1 LLKTLSAS
9 CHISVFYEN
18 KRFDIVH
25 FVCPNCRQSEAPQ
38 SFLSALQAEV
48 SEEAALEPVH
58 EFSLEEA
65 NFSGCQLPEL
75 DFSASEEQKQPEP
88 EEQEGLFTLAF
99 ISELAKKLDVGETT
113 QWHDAQEEVAK
124 KQQRI
129 SDVSLLSDELLDQS
143 QGQEGDDKNDTNEL
157 LNDTIERMERLL
169 GMGVDYLDQ
178 QDEPQKVILS
188 HEF

>member
-1 LLKTLSAS
+1 
-9 CHISVFYEN
+9 
-18 KRFDIVH
+18 
-25 FVCPNCRQSEAPQ
+25 VCPICRQSEAPP

-48 SEEAALEPVH
+48 SEEAALEPVN

-75 DFSASEEQKQPEP
+75 NFSASEEEQKK
-88 EEQEGLFTLAF
+88 EEDGLFTLAF

-113 QWHDAQEEVAK
+113 QWHDAQEEVAAAK

-129 SDVSLLSDELLDQS
+129 SDVSLLSDEMLNQS
-143 QGQEGDDKNDTNEL
+143 QGEEHDDKNDTKEL

-178 QDEPQKVILS
+178 QDEPQKVVLFKKKL
-188 HEF
+188 ETN